1 MEDRFQYEFC
11 HQVLS
16 EVLATSRIEPSP
28 MKKRK
33 GDTFEVKSKK
43 KGIKQNITQFLVSF
57 PGPS

>member
-11 HQVLS
+11 HHVLS

-43 KGIKQNITQFLVSF
+43 KGIKQKGIKQSVLGS
-57 PGPS
+57 

>member
-1 MEDRFQYEFC
+1 VEDRFQYEFC
-11 HQVLS
+11 HHVLS

-43 KGIKQNITQFLVSF
+43 KGIKQKGIKQSVLGS
-57 PGPS
+57 

>member
-43 KGIKQNITQFLVSF
+43 KGRKHDILS
-57 PGPS
+57 S